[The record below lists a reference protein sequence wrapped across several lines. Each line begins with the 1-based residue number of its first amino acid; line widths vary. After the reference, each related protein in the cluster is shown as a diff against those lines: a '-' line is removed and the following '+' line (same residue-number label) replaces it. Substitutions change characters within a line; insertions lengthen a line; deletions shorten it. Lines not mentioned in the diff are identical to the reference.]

1 MHACIQL
8 WLFCAANFKTSFCF
22 VFTQHLIPHR
32 KLDMNLTP
40 PPPPPPHLTC
50 LTLLSLFLL
59 QFYHACDGDRI
70 DKYVYC
76 LTKYSVLAT
85 GDFLASTCSLWV
97 TLIAMAQI
105 PLDFSSAAQMAGPL
119 ALIVGVLLDRHSLWI
134 IAVPTA
140 VGLLLVAASWVGLM
154 SLRLSLVRHARFRLF
169 LCWAVVGDRVV
180 SWCDDLDI
188 YCHLFIRYA
197 LGFLFVVAV
206 VLPNVLGCW
215 LTY

>member
-1 MHACIQL
+1 
-8 WLFCAANFKTSFCF
+8 
-22 VFTQHLIPHR
+22 
-32 KLDMNLTP
+32 MNLT
-40 PPPPPPHLTC
+40 PPHLTC

-97 TLIAMAQI
+97 TLIAMARI

-119 ALIVGVLLDRHSLWI
+119 ALIMGVLLDRHSLWI

-140 VGLLLVAASWVGLM
+140 VGLLLVAVSWVGLM
-154 SLRLSLVRHARFRLF
+154 SLRLSLVRHARFRRF
-169 LCWAVVGDRVV
+169 LCWRSCRGLV
-180 SWCDDLDI
+180 
-188 YCHLFIRYA
+188 
-197 LGFLFVVAV
+197 
-206 VLPNVLGCW
+206 
-215 LTY
+215 